1 MEDPFAVK
9 ELRFRQPA
17 KMMPG
22 RARYDIFD
30 SRKKLLAVVSETSPR
45 SVLQTMA
52 DLVPKTRFLAM
63 RSAAGEP
70 MLTMVKRDSDW
81 LAEVT
86 GPDGRLIGQI
96 QIGGTRRHYTLLD
109 PAGEVT
115 GQVVGDLAVRQFTI
129 AGPDGERYARLV
141 KTWAGLGKELLTS
154 SDHYTVTFI
163 GPVPAAVRPLI
174 VMVPIVLDMTR
185 HGPY

>member
-45 SVLQTMA
+45 SILQTMA
-52 DLVPKTRFLAM
+52 DLVPKTRSLAM
-63 RSAAGEP
+63 RSATGEP
-70 MLTMVKRDSDW
+70 MLTMVKSDNDW

-86 GPDGRLIGQI
+86 DADGRLIGQI

-109 PAGEVT
+109 AAGEVA
-115 GQVVGDLAVRQFTI
+115 GQVVGDPVVVPLHEREHRLAGG
-129 AGPDGERYARLV
+129 GPHAEGPRPWDQRGHRLHRRP
-141 KTWAGLGKELLTS
+141 GLGL
-154 SDHYTVTFI
+154 
-163 GPVPAAVRPLI
+163 GGA
-174 VMVPIVLDMTR
+174 
-185 HGPY
+185 

>member
-52 DLVPKTRFLAM
+52 DLVPKTRSLAM